1 MSNTS
6 TVIKAKRI
14 KYGFNLTFPDTFTLR
29 DLRKA
34 TSYKVKPI
42 TIYSRIQKAIE
53 AGEVVQAGLRDP
65 AKSRRGRKELV
76 YATVKTPVADAP
88 VATLEVAAPSTVNW

>member
-1 MSNTS
+1 MTNTDTN

-14 KYGFNLTFPDTFTLR
+14 KYGFDLKFPDTFTLR

-42 TIYSRIQKAIE
+42 TIYSRIRKAIE
-53 AGEVVQAGLRDP
+53 AGEVTEAGLRDP
-65 AKSRRGRKELV
+65 AKARRGRKEVV
-76 YATVKTPVADAP
+76 YAKVKVPEAP
-88 VATLEVAAPSTVNW
+88 VATLEVAVPSATNW